1 NTELNDELMSST
13 LDHVGSD
20 HGEAPAV
27 LPQLTNARLLVVDD
41 EENLRITT
49 SAILEHEGYVVDTAA
64 SGDEAIALLGKS
76 DYDLVLT
83 DLHMEH
89 GEGLTVLNEIRRN
102 APLTISVVL
111 TGFASVESAI
121 AALQEGAYDYLVKPC
136 DIETMKHTIRRGV
149 EHRRLMLAEQ
159 KARADLEQ
167 LNLDLER
174 RIIERTAE
182 LTRLNAELAEAN
194 RAKDVFLAT
203 LSHEL
208 RTPLTPVV
216 GWIKLLRS
224 GNLDSKSAAQALD
237 AIERNAWLQARLI
250 DDLLDTSRI
259 ATGKLQFEPRPAD
272 LNQAVKA
279 ALDTVRALAAS
290 RNIEI
295 SLQQSPTTLVVMGE
309 PVRLQQVAWNL
320 LSNAIKFTDPGGKV
334 TVITE
339 TDGIEA
345 QLSVTDTGVGISPDF
360 LPHVFDRFRQ
370 ADGSTSRRHGG
381 LGLGLAI
388 ADALAKM
395 HGGRLEAQSDGI
407 GKGSSFTFRLG
418 LVAMETVDADAVE
431 QKFRS
436 LQDLNVLVVEDSE
449 DTLTLLSAMFSREG
463 AKVVTASS
471 ASEALEKAG
480 MESPNLVISDIGM
493 PDIDGYELLRQLKQM
508 PGMKKVPAIAI
519 SGYASDEDRQR
530 ALKVGYL
537 ALVPKPIDIDGLFDL
552 IHELKVSPTTAPST
566 QKLN

>member
-1 NTELNDELMSST
+1 MSRSFDHLGNGNPET
-13 LDHVGSD
+13 SALFSALDH
-20 HGEAPAV
+20 
-27 LPQLTNARLLVVDD
+27 ARLLVVDD

-49 SAILEHEGYVVDTAA
+49 AAILEKEGYAVDTAS
-64 SGDEAIALLGKS
+64 SGNEAISLLATA

-83 DLHMEH
+83 DLHMEA
-89 GEGLTVLNEIRRN
+89 GEGLAVLNEIRRN

-149 EHRRLMLAEQ
+149 EHRKLMLAEQ

-167 LNLDLER
+167 LNLDLEQ
-174 RIIERTAE
+174 RIAERTAE
-182 LTRLNAELAEAN
+182 LTRLNVELAEAN

-224 GNLDSKSAAQALD
+224 GNLDAKSVSQALD

-259 ATGKLQFEPRPAD
+259 ATGKLQFEPRPTD
-272 LNQAVKA
+272 LNVAVRA
-279 ALDTVRALAAS
+279 ALDTVRGLAAS
-290 RNIEI
+290 RNIN
-295 SLQQSPTTLVVMGE
+295 LDVNLSPATLVVMGE
-309 PVRLQQVAWNL
+309 PVRLQQIAWNL
-320 LSNAIKFTDPGGKV
+320 LSNAIKFTEPGGKV
-334 TVITE
+334 TVTTE
-339 TDGIEA
+339 SDGLEA
-345 QLSVTDTGVGISPDF
+345 RLTVDDSGVGITPDF

-395 HGGRLEAQSDGI
+395 HGGSLSATSEGV
-407 GKGSSFTFRLG
+407 GMGSSFSFRIG
-418 LVAMETVDADAVE
+418 LVSAAKIAAEIVE
-431 QKFRS
+431 KKARS
-436 LQDLNVLVVEDSE
+436 FEGLDVLVVEDSE
-449 DTLTLLSAMFSREG
+449 DTLMLLSALFRNKG
-463 AKVVTASS
+463 AHVITAAS
-471 ASEALEKAG
+471 AAEALQSAKDRR
-480 MESPNLVISDIGM
+480 PDVVISDIGM
-493 PDIDGYELLRQLKQM
+493 PDVDGYEFLRQLKKL
-508 PGMKKVPAIAI
+508 PGLGDVPAIAV

-530 ALKVGYL
+530 ALSVGYL
-537 ALVPKPIDIDGLFDL
+537 TLVPKPVDVDVLFDL
-552 IHELKVSPTTAPST
+552 FHDLKPPR
-566 QKLN
+566 

>member
-1 NTELNDELMSST
+1 MSSSI
-13 LDHVGSD
+13 DQIGNEHV
-20 HGEAPAV
+20 EASGV
-27 LPQLTNARLLVVDD
+27 LPLMNHARLLVVDD

-49 SAILEHEGYVVDTAA
+49 AAILEKEGYTVDTAA
-64 SGDEAIALLGKS
+64 SGNEAIALLANT

-83 DLHMEH
+83 DLHMD
-89 GEGLTVLNEIRRN
+89 GGDGLAVLNEIRCN
-102 APLTISVVL
+102 SPFTISIVL

-121 AALQEGAYDYLVKPC
+121 SALQEGAYDYLVKPC

-149 EHRRLMLAEQ
+149 DHRRLMLAEQ

-167 LNLDLER
+167 LNQDLEQ

-224 GNLDSKSAAQALD
+224 GNLDQKSVAKALD

-259 ATGKLQFEPRPAD
+259 ATGKLQFEPRPVD
-272 LNQAVKA
+272 LNLAVKA
-279 ALDTVRALAAS
+279 ALDTVRSLAAS
-290 RNIEI
+290 RNIEL
-295 SLQQSPTTLVVMGE
+295 SVTLSPTMLVVMGE
-309 PVRLQQVAWNL
+309 PVRIQQIAWNL
-320 LSNAIKFTDPGGKV
+320 LSNAIKFTDPGGTVSV
-334 TVITE
+334 TTE
-339 TDGIEA
+339 TDGAEA
-345 QLSVTDTGVGISPDF
+345 RLSVTDTGIGIDAEF

-395 HGGRLEAQSDGI
+395 HGGRLEAQSDGE
-407 GKGSSFTFRLG
+407 GKGSTFIFRIG
-418 LVAMETVDADAVE
+418 LVGNETIAVE
-431 QKFRS
+431 ETKTRTLSFKN
-436 LQDLNVLVVEDSE
+436 LKILVVEDSA
-449 DTLTLLSAMFSREG
+449 DTLSLLNAMFSREG
-463 AKVVTASS
+463 ARVITANS
-471 ASEALEKAG
+471 ADEALQWT
-480 MESPNLVISDIGM
+480 STNQPDLVISDIGM
-493 PDIDGYELLRQLKQM
+493 PDVDGYELLGRLKEM
-508 PGMKKVPAIAI
+508 PKMSGIPAIAI
-519 SGYASDEDRQR
+519 SGYASNEDRR
-530 ALKVGYL
+530 KAISVGYL
-537 ALVPKPIDIDGLFDL
+537 ALVPKPIDVDALFAL
-552 IHELKVSPTTAPST
+552 IHDLKIPARHA
-566 QKLN
+566 

>member
-1 NTELNDELMSST
+1 MSSSIDHFGNEHPEASGILPL
-13 LDHVGSD
+13 LD
-20 HGEAPAV
+20 E
-27 LPQLTNARLLVVDD
+27 ARLLVVDD

-49 SAILEHEGYVVDTAA
+49 AAILEKEGYTVDTAA
-64 SGDEAIALLGKS
+64 SGNEAIALLENT

-83 DLHMEH
+83 DLHMEG
-89 GEGLTVLNEIRRN
+89 GEGLAVLNEIRRT
-102 APLTISVVL
+102 APFTISIVL

-149 EHRRLMLAEQ
+149 DHRRLMLAEQ

-167 LNLDLER
+167 LNLDLEQ
-174 RIIERTAE
+174 RIVERTAE

-224 GNLDSKSAAQALD
+224 GNLDHKSVAQALD

-259 ATGKLQFEPRPAD
+259 ATGKLQFEPRPSD
-272 LNQAVKA
+272 LNAIVRA

-290 RNIEI
+290 RNIE
-295 SLQQSPTTLVVMGE
+295 LAVNLSPTMLVVMGE
-309 PVRLQQVAWNL
+309 PVRLQQIAWNL
-320 LSNAIKFTDPGGKV
+320 LSNAIKFTEPGGRV
-334 TVITE
+334 TVTTE
-339 TDGIEA
+339 TNDGEA
-345 QLSVTDTGVGISPDF
+345 RFVVTDTGIGIAPDF

-395 HGGRLEAQSDGI
+395 HGGRLEARSEGEGNGSTFIFRI
-407 GKGSSFTFRLG
+407 GLLG
-418 LVAMETVDADAVE
+418 TEGVQVE
-431 QKFRS
+431 QREQKSHSFK
-436 LQDLNVLVVEDSE
+436 DLKVLIVEDSE

-463 AKVVTASS
+463 AKTTMATS
-471 ASEALEKAG
+471 ADEALRWA
-480 MESPNLVISDIGM
+480 STNQPDIVISDLGM
-493 PDIDGYELLRQLKQM
+493 PDVDGYELLEKLKQM
-508 PGMKKVPAIAI
+508 PKMSGIPAIAI
-519 SGYASDEDRQR
+519 SGYASDEDRR
-530 ALKVGYL
+530 KAIGVGYL
-537 ALVPKPIDIDGLFDL
+537 ALVAKPIDVDALFTL
-552 IHELKVSPTTAPST
+552 IHDLKIPAGHP
-566 QKLN
+566 

>member
-1 NTELNDELMSST
+1 MSSSI
-13 LDHVGSD
+13 DQIGNEHV
-20 HGEAPAV
+20 EASGV
-27 LPQLTNARLLVVDD
+27 LPLMNHARLLVVDD

-49 SAILEHEGYVVDTAA
+49 AAILEKEGYTVDTAA
-64 SGDEAIALLGKS
+64 SGNEAIALLANT

-83 DLHMEH
+83 DLHMD
-89 GEGLTVLNEIRRN
+89 GGDGLAVLNEIRCN
-102 APLTISVVL
+102 SPFTISIVL

-121 AALQEGAYDYLVKPC
+121 SALQEGAYDYLVKPC

-149 EHRRLMLAEQ
+149 DHRRLMLAEQ

-167 LNLDLER
+167 LNQDLEQ

-224 GNLDSKSAAQALD
+224 GNLDQKSVAQALD

-259 ATGKLQFEPRPAD
+259 ATGKLQFEPRPVD
-272 LNQAVKA
+272 LNLAVKA
-279 ALDTVRALAAS
+279 ALDTVRSLAAS
-290 RNIEI
+290 RNIEL
-295 SLQQSPTTLVVMGE
+295 SVTLSPTMLVVMGE
-309 PVRLQQVAWNL
+309 PVRIQQIAWNL
-320 LSNAIKFTDPGGKV
+320 LSNAIKFTDPGGTV
-334 TVITE
+334 TVTTE
-339 TDGIEA
+339 TDGAEA
-345 QLSVTDTGVGISPDF
+345 RLSVTDTGIGIDAEF

-395 HGGRLEAQSDGI
+395 HGGRLEAQSDGE
-407 GKGSSFTFRLG
+407 GKGSTFIFRIG
-418 LVAMETVDADAVE
+418 LVGNETIAVE
-431 QKFRS
+431 ETKTRTLSFKN
-436 LQDLNVLVVEDSE
+436 LKILVVEDSA
-449 DTLTLLSAMFSREG
+449 DTLSLLNAMFSREG
-463 AKVVTASS
+463 ARVITANS
-471 ASEALEKAG
+471 ADEALQWT
-480 MESPNLVISDIGM
+480 STNQPDLVISDIGM
-493 PDIDGYELLRQLKQM
+493 PDVDGYELLGRLKEM
-508 PGMKKVPAIAI
+508 PKMSGIPAIAI
-519 SGYASDEDRQR
+519 SGYASNEDRR
-530 ALKVGYL
+530 KAISVGYL
-537 ALVPKPIDIDGLFDL
+537 ALVPKPIDVDALFAL
-552 IHELKVSPTTAPST
+552 IHDLKIPARHA
-566 QKLN
+566 